1 MKKSN
6 KKRIVEGLQEG
17 DLRDLVLPL
26 ISMDQYFPKSGTDDE
41 VIVIAFFISDGEA
54 AQDFARF
61 VSKTS
66 ADILDVE
73 TSPAPN
79 PEGYWLV
86 FVEMLRNDETI
97 DNIMTIVDELE
108 TVTKIKKYKARIY
121 KVSATVDVDKVS
133 LKKYLD
139 LNRNKDDKNIDEI
152 KEWLGSASEKFKFT
166 TSKLNETS
174 DAFDAHKNR
183 KFVTIYFGDINH
195 LPKSYE
201 YLGCFGN
208 QTPASK
214 RLNRI
219 LGSEFEVLDFND
231 HMMITKL
238 QSNLV
243 LLVKKV

>member
-6 KKRIVEGLQEG
+6 RKIVEGLQEG
-17 DLRDLVLPL
+17 DLRNLVLPL

-54 AQDFARF
+54 AQDFTRF
-61 VSKTS
+61 VSKTT

-97 DNIMTIVDELE
+97 DNIMTIIDELE
-108 TVTKIKKYKARIY
+108 TVTKVKKYKARIY
-121 KVSATVDVDKVS
+121 KVGTTVDVDAVS

-139 LNRNKDDKNIDEI
+139 LDRNKDTKDIDEI
-152 KEWLGSASEKFKFT
+152 KEWLGAASEKFEFST
-166 TSKLNETS
+166 ASLNETS
-174 DAFDAHKNR
+174 DSPDTHKGR
-183 KFVTIYFGDINH
+183 KFVTIYFGDINQ
-195 LPKSYE
+195 LPKFYE
-201 YLGCFGN
+201 CMECFGN
-208 QTPASK
+208 QTPDSK

-219 LGSEFEVLDFND
+219 LGLEFEVLDFND
-231 HMMITKL
+231 YMMVTKL
-238 QSNLV
+238 QSNSV
-243 LLVKKV
+243 LLVKIV